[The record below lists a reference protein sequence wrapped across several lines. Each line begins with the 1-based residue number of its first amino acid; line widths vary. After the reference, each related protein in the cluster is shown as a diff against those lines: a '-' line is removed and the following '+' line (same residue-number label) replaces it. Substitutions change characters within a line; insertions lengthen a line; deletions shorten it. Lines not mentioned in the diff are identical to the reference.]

1 MEIGIVGL
9 PKSGKTTVFNALS
22 RGSADV
28 SPFSASAAT
37 KPNLGVAKVE
47 DPRLWPLVEMF
58 RPRKTAPAEV
68 RYTDFPGTP
77 EGLTKSQGIAGEF
90 LNLLQR
96 TDALLHVVRAFQNP
110 TVPHVDGAIDPHRD
124 LAAMDLELAF
134 ADLAILERRVE
145 RLEGELKG
153 AKAQERER
161 RLREHVTLDRIK
173 GELERETPIREQ
185 QLSADDAKLL
195 DNFQF
200 LTAKPM
206 LIVWNIGEEDAP
218 QASALEE
225 DLRSRY
231 SRPGVEVVV
240 LCGALEME
248 LAEMDEHEAEE
259 FRSAME
265 LQEPGLHR
273 AIRASYQLLGLT
285 SFFTV
290 GPDEVRA
297 WTIDRDT
304 LAVKAAGKIHT
315 DIERGFIRAEVISY
329 DHLIQCGSLA
339 EGRKKGLLRL
349 EGKAYPVQDGD
360 VVNFLFNV

>member
-1 MEIGIVGL
+1 LEFGIVGL
-9 PKSGKTTVFNALS
+9 AKCGKTTVFNALS
-22 RGSADV
+22 RGRADV
-28 SPFSASAAT
+28 SPSSVSAT

-58 RPRKTAPAEV
+58 RPRKTVPAEV

-110 TVPHVDGAIDPHRD
+110 TVPHVDGEIDPHRD
-124 LAAMDLELAF
+124 LAVMDLELAF

-185 QLSADDAKLL
+185 QLSADEAKLL

-206 LIVWNIGEEDAP
+206 LIVWNIGEEDASE
-218 QASALEE
+218 ASALEE
-225 DLRSRY
+225 YLNSRY

-240 LCGALEME
+240 LCGTLEMD
-248 LAEMDEHEAEE
+248 LTEMDEHEAEE
-259 FRSAME
+259 FRSAMG

-273 AIRASYQLLGLT
+273 AIRASYQLLGLA